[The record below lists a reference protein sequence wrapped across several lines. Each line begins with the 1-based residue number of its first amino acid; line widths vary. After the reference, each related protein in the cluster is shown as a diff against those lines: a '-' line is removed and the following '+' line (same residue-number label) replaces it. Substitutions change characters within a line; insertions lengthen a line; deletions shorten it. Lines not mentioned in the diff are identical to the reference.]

1 MVIKTRAVWWNKILP
16 WAGCIK
22 ISAILNQIIF
32 LLSHHHIRWN
42 ELLVIISVRWRNS
55 TNSCEI
61 KIIRY
66 FRIFPLYAAQRDTM
80 QLNTCNTKYTKLQQL
95 YQTPFLSLVWWSWYK
110 TYFIE
115 QERFN
120 YHSLSFWYKMSIN
133 MFCEYDVNNI
143 LVIKGSVLWLLTVYI
158 VCSKSVRQNNNQ
170 QTLWW

>member
-115 QERFN
+115 QERFS
-120 YHSLSFWYKMSIN
+120 YHSLS
-133 MFCEYDVNNI
+133 NNI